1 MAVGFAV
8 ICEAPLRDKREDR
21 YGQHTSAR
29 TAVIAMYKSNQIT
42 SNQIKPNQTKSNNQT
57 NPRGAQEGA
66 LTGHMSPH

>member
-29 TAVIAMYKSNQIT
+29 TAEIAMYKSNQIK
-42 SNQIKPNQTKSNNQT
+42 SNQTKPNQTIKQIPEVLRREHLQDT
-57 NPRGAQEGA
+57 
-66 LTGHMSPH
+66 